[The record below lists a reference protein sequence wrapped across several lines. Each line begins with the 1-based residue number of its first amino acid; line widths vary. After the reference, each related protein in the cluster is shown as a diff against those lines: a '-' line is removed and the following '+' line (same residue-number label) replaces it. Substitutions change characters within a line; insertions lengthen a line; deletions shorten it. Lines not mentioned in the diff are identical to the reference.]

1 MGEWVWL
8 KKFEAGTA
16 PELRPS
22 CLSLLRKVGL
32 PRGCETPPVGI
43 GPYSV
48 GKRLASKKEVLRSS
62 LAAWWVKDP
71 WSLLWR
77 GFNPGPG
84 ERLHAVDVAKKRGGA
99 SCPHDPCP
107 KASTSSQ
114 LRHYCH
120 CRTPVS
126 PKSHPRMI
134 ITTTPRGTV
143 LSITVM
149 AWHNWHRGRTSSC
162 TLHPFPH
169 PFICPL
175 FFLVLSF

>member
-8 KKFEAGTA
+8 KKFEAETA

-84 ERLHAVDVAKKRGGA
+84 ERLHAVGVAKKRRKRI
-99 SCPHDPCP
+99 
-107 KASTSSQ
+107 KARLPAATWPAQ
-114 LRHYCH
+114 D
-120 CRTPVS
+120 V
-126 PKSHPRMI
+126 
-134 ITTTPRGTV
+134 GFV
-143 LSITVM
+143 LKE
-149 AWHNWHRGRTSSC
+149 
-162 TLHPFPH
+162 
-169 PFICPL
+169 PL
-175 FFLVLSF
+175 FWSTEVPWALL